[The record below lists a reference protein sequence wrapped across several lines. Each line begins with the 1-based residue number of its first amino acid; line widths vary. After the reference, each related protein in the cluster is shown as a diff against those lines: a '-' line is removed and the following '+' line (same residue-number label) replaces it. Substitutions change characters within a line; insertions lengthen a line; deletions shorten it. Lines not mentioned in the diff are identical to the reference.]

1 MPKATAKKPTA
12 AKVKYR
18 RILLKLS
25 GEVLHAKDGPDCIDP
40 DVLAR
45 MADQIKAVR
54 ALGVQVGVV
63 IGGGNIFRGL
73 RGQDRGFGRAE
84 GDNMGMLATMINSL
98 ALTSAL
104 NAAGIPAT
112 CLAARAMPAVAE
124 LFTFRRAIE
133 LLEAGQVVVLGGGS
147 GAPFFTTD
155 SAAAL
160 RAAEIGAE
168 VLLKATKVDGIYTA
182 DPVKDPTAT
191 KFDRLTYS
199 EALARRLKVM
209 DSTAFSLCM
218 DNRIPILVFDFFKPG
233 ELPKV
238 VRGQKA
244 GTLVAGD

>member
-1 MPKATAKKPTA
+1 MPKAVTKKPA

-168 VLLKATKVDGIYTA
+168 ILLKATKVDGIYTA

-233 ELPKV
+233 ELLKV

>member
-1 MPKATAKKPTA
+1 MPKTTAKKPS

-98 ALTSAL
+98 ALVSAL

-182 DPVKDPTAT
+182 DPMKDPTAT

-233 ELPKV
+233 ELLKV

>member
-1 MPKATAKKPTA
+1 MPKTTAKKPV

-45 MADQIKAVR
+45 MAGQIKAVR

-233 ELPKV
+233 ELLKV

>member
-1 MPKATAKKPTA
+1 MPKATVKKTA

-25 GEVLHAKDGPDCIDP
+25 GDVLHAKDGPDCIDP

-98 ALTSAL
+98 ALVSAL

-182 DPVKDPTAT
+182 DPVKDPTAV

-233 ELPKV
+233 ELLKV

>member
-1 MPKATAKKPTA
+1 MSKAPPKKPA

-25 GEVLHAKDGPDCIDP
+25 GEVLHAKNGPDCIDP
-40 DVLAR
+40 DILAA
-45 MADQIKAVR
+45 MAAQIKAVR

-84 GDNMGMLATMINSL
+84 GDNMGMLATMINSR
-98 ALTSAL
+98 ALVSAL
-104 NAAGIPAT
+104 NAAGVPAT
-112 CLAARAMPAVAE
+112 CLSARAMPAIAE

-133 LLEAGQVVVLGGGS
+133 LLEEGQVVVLGGGS

-233 ELPKV
+233 ELLKV

-244 GTLVAGD
+244 GTLVTGD